1 MTIAFQSAVF
11 ALIAISFLLVIG
23 VPVALASPDGW
34 SSSKNVVF
42 SGVSLWIG
50 SVLFVGI
57 LNSFISQ
64 ICSRFF
70 RLKLPPPPGGGLYSS
85 SEGPFPSGPRRRGF
99 P

>member
-64 ICSRFF
+64 ICSRCF
-70 RLKLPPPPGGGLYSS
+70 RLKLPPPPGGLYSS

>member
-11 ALIAISFLLVIG
+11 ALIAISFLPVIG

-64 ICSRFF
+64 ICSRCF
-70 RLKLPPPPGGGLYSS
+70 RFKPPPPEGLFYSYS
-85 SEGPFPSGPRRRGF
+85 
-99 P
+99 

>member
-1 MTIAFQSAVF
+1 MGIRWYSLFNLLGACKITTMTIAFQSAVF

-57 LNSFISQ
+57 LNSFIS
-64 ICSRFF
+64 
-70 RLKLPPPPGGGLYSS
+70 
-85 SEGPFPSGPRRRGF
+85 
-99 P
+99 

>member
-64 ICSRFF
+64 ICSRCF
-70 RLKLPPPPGGGLYSS
+70 RLKLPPPPS
-85 SEGPFPSGPRRRGF
+85 RRAL
-99 P
+99 

>member
-64 ICSRFF
+64 ICSRCF
-70 RLKLPPPPGGGLYSS
+70 RLKLPPLPEGFIALLKGLFLQVQGGGV
-85 SEGPFPSGPRRRGF
+85 FRN
-99 P
+99 